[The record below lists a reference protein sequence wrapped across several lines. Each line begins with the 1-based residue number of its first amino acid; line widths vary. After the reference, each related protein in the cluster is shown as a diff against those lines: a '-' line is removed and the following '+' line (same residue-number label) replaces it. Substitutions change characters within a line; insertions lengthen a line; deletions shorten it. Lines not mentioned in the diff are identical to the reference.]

1 MFPDNLTRAE
11 ARHRAGLIETS
22 AYAVEVDLSGRT
34 VADPETQFVST
45 SAITFTAR
53 ESGQTHV
60 DLIGDHL
67 VRAVLDGTDLDPA
80 CFTGARLPLTLAAGP
95 HQLTVTAVCP
105 YSRSGQGLH
114 RFVDPADA
122 RSYLYTQFE
131 AADAR
136 RMYAC
141 FEQPDLKARFTLT
154 VLAPADWA
162 VVGNTEV
169 AETTEAGPGLRRTRF
184 TETLPIST
192 YLTAL
197 VAGDYARVPG
207 PPLGQRQVPS
217 ALYCRQSVA
226 EHLDAEEILA
236 ITRGGFE
243 VFEQHFGVPYPFDK
257 YDQVFVPEYNGGAME
272 NVGCVVLR
280 DEYLFRS
287 KVTAASL
294 DYRRNTILHELS
306 HMWFGDL
313 VTMRWWDDLWLKE
326 SFATWSASFAVGEQA
341 DDPELSWAA
350 FATSSKTS
358 AYRQDQLPST
368 HPVAADIVDL
378 NAVELNFDM
387 ITYAKGASL
396 VAQLV
401 SYVGRDAFLAGVR
414 DYFATHAFGNTA
426 LTDLLDS
433 LQRASGRDLS
443 RWSAQ
448 WLETA
453 GVNTL
458 RLELVSDDAGAV
470 TEAVLA
476 QTAPPQHPTLREHR
490 VALGLYG
497 EQDGRL
503 VRTGRIEQDLAGPR
517 TPVPAL
523 VGQVR
528 PDVVVV
534 NDDDLTYAKIR
545 LDPESLGA
553 VLVGLPSVSSP
564 LTRAVLWGGMW
575 DICRDAELPAADY
588 VDLVLRGVAAE
599 TDATA
604 VRNLLNQASTA
615 AYSYAPPSGRV
626 KLAETW
632 TSGLADLLAEAPA
645 GSDLQLALAR
655 TFAAAADAGWSGD
668 RLHRWWSGADLP
680 DGLVLD
686 TDLRWMLLANLSRL
700 GTVGEAEIGA
710 EQERDP
716 SVTGSEQ
723 AAGARAAQPTA
734 AAKAEAWRLAVE
746 SDEVTNTVQQAICTS
761 FWLRGQDDVLLPY
774 VDRYFAAAEDISALR
789 GVWADRGGA
798 LRKNA
803 LRWLFP
809 WPTDKQA
816 FLDRLDPWL
825 ARAALSDAARRII
838 DERRD
843 DLVRAL
849 RCQAG
854 G

>member
-11 ARHRAGLIETS
+11 AQHRAGVVETS
-22 AYAVEVDLSGRT
+22 AYAIEVDLSGRT
-34 VADPETQFVST
+34 VSDPETEFRST
-45 SAITFTAR
+45 TTLHFAAR
-53 ESGQTHV
+53 EPCEIHV
-60 DLIGDHL
+60 DLIADRVVG
-67 VRAVLDGTDLDPA
+67 AVLDGTDLDPGA
-80 CFTGARLPLTLAAGP
+80 FTGARLPLTLTAGP
-95 HQLTVTAVCP
+95 HELTITAVCH
-105 YSRSGQGLH
+105 YSRSGEGLH
-114 RFVDPADA
+114 RFLDPADG

-131 AADAR
+131 SADAR

-154 VLAPADWA
+154 VVAPEAWT
-162 VVGNTEV
+162 VVGNTLPTDT
-169 AETTEAGPGLRRTRF
+169 AEAGPGLRRIHF
-184 TETLPIST
+184 AETLPIST
-192 YLTAL
+192 YLTVL
-197 VAGDYARVPG
+197 VAGDYARVDG
-207 PPLGQRQVPS
+207 PALGRGRVPS
-217 ALYCRQSVA
+217 ALYCRQSVVPY
-226 EHLDAEEILA
+226 LDAEEIFD
-236 ITRGGFE
+236 ITAGGFE
-243 VFEQHFGVPYPFDK
+243 VFEPHFGVDYPFTK

-272 NVGCVVLR
+272 NVGCVTLR

-294 DYRRNTILHELS
+294 DHRRNTILHELS

-326 SFATWSASFAVGEQA
+326 SFATWSASFAVSEQA

-350 FATSSKTS
+350 FSSTQKTS

-387 ITYAKGASL
+387 ITYAKGAAL

-401 SYVGRDAFLAGVR
+401 SYVGRAAFLAGVR
-414 DYFATHAFGNTA
+414 DYFSAHAFGNTT
-426 LTDLLDS
+426 LPDLLES
-433 LQRASGRDLS
+433 LQRKSGRDLS
-443 RWSAQ
+443 RWSAG

-458 RLELVSDDAGAV
+458 RLELDTDEAGMITDAV
-470 TEAVLA
+470 VV
-476 QTAPPQHPTLREHR
+476 QTAPKENPTLREHR
-490 VALGLYG
+490 IGLGLYA
-497 EQDGRL
+497 EQNGRL
-503 VRTGRIEQDLAGPR
+503 ERGGRIEQDVAGPR
-517 TPVPAL
+517 TPVPDL
-523 VGQVR
+523 VGRRR
-528 PDVVVV
+528 PAAIVV

-545 LDPESLGA
+545 LDPESLA
-553 VLVGLPSVSSP
+553 TVLDKLPTVTSP
-564 LTRAVLWGGMW
+564 LNRAVLWGGMW

-588 VDLVLRGVAAE
+588 VDLVLRGVATE

-604 VRNLLNQASTA
+604 VRNLLSQAGTA
-615 AYSYAPPSGRV
+615 AYSYAPPSGRA

-632 TSGLADLLAEAPA
+632 TRGLADLLAQAPA
-645 GSDLQLALAR
+645 GSDLQLALTRA
-655 TFAAAADAGWSGD
+655 FATAANPGWSGE
-668 RLHRWWSGADLP
+668 LLQRWWAGDPP

-686 TDLRWMLLANLSRL
+686 TDLRWLLLANLSRL
-700 GTVGEAEIGA
+700 GLVGESEIAA

-716 SVTGSEQ
+716 SITGAEQ

-734 AAKAEAWRLAVE
+734 AAKADAWRLAVE
-746 SDEVTNTVQQAICTS
+746 TDEITNSVHQAICLA
-761 FWLRGQDDVLLPY
+761 FWQRGQDELLLPY
-774 VDRYFAAAEDISALR
+774 VDRYLATAEDVSALR
-789 GVWADRGGA
+789 GVWAAKGAA

-809 WPTDKQA
+809 WPLDKQA

-825 ARAALSDAARRII
+825 AAAPLSDAARRII
-838 DERRD
+838 AERRD

-849 RCQAG
+849 RCQTG

>member
-22 AYAVEVDLSGRT
+22 TYAVEVDLSGRA
-34 VADPETQFVST
+34 VADPATRFAST
-45 SAITFTAR
+45 STLTFTAR
-53 ESGQTHV
+53 EPGETHV
-60 DLIGDHL
+60 DLIADHV
-67 VRAVLDGTDLDPA
+67 VRAVLDGVELDPA
-80 CFTGARLPLTLAAGP
+80 DFTGARLPLRLDAGP
-95 HQLTVTAVCP
+95 HELTISAVCP
-105 YSRSGQGLH
+105 YSRSGDGLH
-114 RFVDPADA
+114 RFVDPADQ
-122 RSYLYTQFE
+122 RTYLYTQFE

-141 FEQPDLKARFTLT
+141 FEQPDLKACFTLT
-154 VLAPADWA
+154 VIAPEAWT
-162 VVGNTEV
+162 VVGNTLA
-169 AETTEAGPGLRRTRF
+169 AETVDVGRGMRRTRF
-184 TETLPIST
+184 AETLPIST
-192 YLTAL
+192 YLTVL
-197 VAGDYARVPG
+197 VAGDYARVSG
-207 PPLGQRQVPS
+207 PPMGIEGVPA
-217 ALYCRQSVA
+217 ALYCRQSVV
-226 EHLDAEEILA
+226 EHVDAEEILA

-243 VFEQHFGVPYPFDK
+243 VFEKHFGIAYPFGK

-272 NVGCVVLR
+272 NVGCVTLR

-326 SFATWSASFAVGEQA
+326 SFATWSASFAVSEQA

-350 FATSSKTS
+350 FTSSSKTS

-378 NAVELNFDM
+378 DAVELNFDM
-387 ITYAKGASL
+387 ITYAKGAAL

-401 SYVGRDAFLAGVR
+401 AYVGREAFLAGVR
-414 DYFATHAFGNTA
+414 DYFATHAYGNTA
-426 LTDLLDS
+426 LADLLDS
-433 LQRASGRDLS
+433 LQRSSGRDLS

-458 RLELVSDDAGAV
+458 RLELASEPAGIV
-470 TEAVLA
+470 TEAALT
-476 QTAPPQHPTLREHR
+476 QTAPERHRTLREHR

-503 VRTGRIEQDLAGPR
+503 VRIGRIELDVTGPR
-517 TPVPAL
+517 TAVPDL

-528 PDVVVV
+528 PTAVVV
-534 NDDDLTYAKIR
+534 NDDDLTYAKVR
-545 LDPESLGA
+545 LDPVSLTA
-553 VLVGLPSVSSP
+553 VLAGLPTVTSP

-575 DICRDAELPAADY
+575 DLCRDAELPVADY
-588 VDLVLRGVAAE
+588 VDLVLRGVATE

-604 VRNLLNQASTA
+604 VRNLLGQAGTA
-615 AYSYAPPSGRV
+615 AYSYAPPARRAE
-626 KLAETW
+626 LAETW
-632 TSGLADLLAEAPA
+632 TRGLAALLADAPG
-645 GSDLQLALAR
+645 GSDLQLSLTRA
-655 TFAAAADAGWSGD
+655 FAGAANTGWSGAL
-668 RLHRWWSGADLP
+668 LHSVWSGVAVP
-680 DGLVLD
+680 DGLLLD
-686 TDLRWMLLANLSRL
+686 TDLRWLLLSNLARL
-700 GTVGEAEIGA
+700 GLVGEAEIAA
-710 EQERDP
+710 EQQRDP
-716 SVTGSEQ
+716 SVTGAEQ
-723 AAGARAAQPTA
+723 AAGSRAAQPIA

-746 SDEVTNTVQQAICTS
+746 TDEITNTVHQAICLS
-761 FWLRGQDDVLLPY
+761 FWLRGQDEVLLPY
-774 VDRYFAAAEDISALR
+774 VDRYFAVAEDVSALR
-789 GVWADRGGA
+789 GVWTGKGGV
-798 LRKNA
+798 LRKNV

-809 WPTDKQA
+809 WPVDKQA

-825 ARAALSDAARRII
+825 ADARLSDAARRII